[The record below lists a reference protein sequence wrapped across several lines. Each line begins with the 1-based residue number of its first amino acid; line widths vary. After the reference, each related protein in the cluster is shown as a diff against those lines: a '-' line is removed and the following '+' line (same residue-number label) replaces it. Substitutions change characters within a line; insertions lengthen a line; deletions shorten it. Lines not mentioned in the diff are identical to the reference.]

1 MSFHFLIWGNDTW
14 SRLKYSS
21 VWYVAES
28 VMCFSLWIFWVFLYH
43 FNFCEAICSLATPYV
58 VFTISVALL
67 FFYFLIKAVRA
78 DLISPWCGCRV
89 PTGGHLLC
97 VGLLAA
103 VFVKLSRRDDRLDV
117 LGVASLQWW
126 QLMCAG
132 IADIWGRGLDG
143 FGGILLADEDLQ
155 QAEFGLDPLVLSVR
169 LQHRHPVLLLNISK
183 RGTRADRV
191 VRFLLWG
198 FMFLFFS
205 SQHFCSFHLKRRLFI
220 SWISLPFSLLV
231 AFSHVGP
238 VKLLLSMVNLI
249 QLLLHFS

>member
-1 MSFHFLIWGNDTW
+1 MSYLRFRWHF
-14 SRLKYSS
+14 Y
-21 VWYVAES
+21 
-28 VMCFSLWIFWVFLYH
+28 F
-43 FNFCEAICSLATPYV
+43 
-58 VFTISVALL
+58 L

-78 DLISPWCGCRV
+78 DLISPWCGCSV

-191 VRFLLWG
+191 VRFYVFIFQLSALL
-198 FMFLFFS
+198 
-205 SQHFCSFHLKRRLFI
+205 Q
-220 SWISLPFSLLV
+220 LPSETQTFY
-231 AFSHVGP
+231 
-238 VKLLLSMVNLI
+238 
-249 QLLLHFS
+249 